1 MSFFSLSVLHLSTS
15 SRAASGST
23 IETAHDSWIDVK
35 AWFTDGLDKAA
46 VFAEVHRG
54 EAHLIHHYEAV
65 LSEPKH
71 LTDKLWRL
79 LQDQLKIVKEQDASL
94 YAL

>member
-1 MSFFSLSVLHLSTS
+1 M
-15 SRAASGST
+15 
-23 IETAHDSWIDVK
+23 DVK
-35 AWFTDGLDKAA
+35 AWFNDGLDKAA
-46 VFAEVHRG
+46 IFAEVHRG
-54 EAHLIHHYEAV
+54 EAHLIRHYVAA

-79 LQDQLKIVKEQDASL
+79 LQDQLKIIKDQDASV